1 MFLIRAK
8 AFQGITGICSK
19 TELEGAAL
27 PVVQDFEFQ
36 EAFTGQIECYDPIPM
51 PDGADSIAGGIAS
64 HSAE

>member
-36 EAFTGQIECYDPIPM
+36 KAFTSTGQIEYYDPIPM

-64 HSAE
+64 H